1 MFKRKLLKQSK
12 IKRIILKLLNVYAYD
27 RETLNNV
34 NPINKNNQKNF
45 IKFNDKSF
53 FFSRGYLDLERK
65 IKKLDIFF
73 RYSPN
78 NKLWNASKNT
88 ERIVQN
94 IDKRTLI
101 SVSLL
106 SLKKSIESMLLNL
119 NIDVCIHLVGDN
131 SDKKFDDQIS
141 NLLTHDKISIEKHV
155 SKIKGNRGSYLECCD
170 QAENSDDIILF
181 IEDDYLFEKHSIE
194 EMLVAYSRIS
204 SLLEKDI
211 LICPSDYPFYY
222 DALYPTSLFIGK
234 NYRWRYVGETLL
246 TIMFS
251 KEIFEKN
258 KKNIR
263 LVGEQVNDP
272 FEKPLH
278 EIYKKNYC
286 IAPVGSLAYH
296 ISRHVP
302 DIDDDWQELWNKI
315 YQKYLDLNLSSNHSQ
330 KK

>member
-12 IKRIILKLLNVYAYD
+12 IKRFLLKLLNVYAYD
-27 RETLNNV
+27 KETLNNI
-34 NPINKNNQKNF
+34 NPENQNNQKNF

-53 FFSRGYLDLERK
+53 IFSRGYLDLKRK

-78 NKLWNASKNT
+78 NKLWNASKHT
-88 ERIVQN
+88 ERIIQN

-106 SLKKSIESMLLNL
+106 SLKDSIESMLLNF
-119 NIDVCIHLVGDN
+119 NIGVCIHLIADN
-131 SDKKFDDQIS
+131 SDNSFDNQIL
-141 NLLTHDKISIEKHV
+141 NILKHDKILIKKHV
-155 SKIKGNRGSYLECCD
+155 SKISGNRGSYLECCD
-170 QAENSDDIILF
+170 QAENSEDLILF

-194 EMLVAYSRIS
+194 EMLVTYSRIS
-204 SLLEKDI
+204 SLLKKDI

-222 DALYPTSLFIGK
+222 DALYSTSLLIGK
-234 NYRWRYVGETLL
+234 NYKWRYVGETLL

-251 KEIFEKN
+251 KEIFDKN

-278 EIYKKNYC
+278 EIYQKNCC
-286 IAPVGSLAYH
+286 IAPIGSLAYH

-302 DIDDDWQELWNKI
+302 DIEDNWKDLWNKI
-315 YQKYLDLNLSSNHSQ
+315 YQKYLHLNLSGNHSQ